1 MRHDLILGAFS
12 LPGNKNN
19 YQRKKLFHFITQM
32 KKRKNIQT
40 SSLKVSKCGV
50 ISGPYFPAFG
60 LYAEIYGVDLRRFTL
75 RESIL

>member
-32 KKRKNIQT
+32 KKEKIFKP
-40 SSLKVSKCGV
+40 L
-50 ISGPYFPAFG
+50 A
-60 LYAEIYGVDLRRFTL
+60 
-75 RESIL
+75 